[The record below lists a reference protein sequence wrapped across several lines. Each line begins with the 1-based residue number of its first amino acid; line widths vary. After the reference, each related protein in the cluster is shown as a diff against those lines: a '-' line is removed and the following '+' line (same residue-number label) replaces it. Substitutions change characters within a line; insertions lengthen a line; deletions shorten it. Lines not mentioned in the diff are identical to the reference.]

1 MDFDALFEHWDLF
14 YFKRSNDVATTYMWG
29 GLLGFLSEAAG
40 RVVCI

>member
-1 MDFDALFEHWDLF
+1 MPCLNIGICF

-40 RVVCI
+40 RVVSI